1 MNDEIPTVPPGSI
14 SMEQDGDDLFLLMHG
29 IRIAKRKHL
38 RTRKA
43 KKWIPIVS
51 WIDSVVDETDS
62 SVIIRYARDKAGR
75 A

>member
-1 MNDEIPTVPPGSI
+1 MTKSQQCRPG
-14 SMEQDGDDLFLLMHG
+14 QLAWRGDKLFLLMHG
-29 IRIAKRKHL
+29 IRVAKKGRPG
-38 RTRKA
+38 TRAA

>member
-1 MNDEIPTVPPGSI
+1 MIDEIPTVPPGPI
-14 SMEQDGDDLFLLMHG
+14 SMEHDGDKLFLLMHG
-29 IRIAKRKHL
+29 IRIAKRG
-38 RTRKA
+38 RPGTRRA
-43 KKWIPIVS
+43 KKWIPIVA